1 MWKSLIVLLIPAL
14 LAAKV
19 HYAKVEPY
27 ETITLKAAAS
37 GQVVN
42 VNIDAEGTLVKNSR
56 VIHID
61 DKLNRI
67 DLNDTKE
74 SLVLLEQMLGIN
86 QEIADSLAE
95 TVKRQEGYYH
105 RISKLATASK
115 TQKDNAYSA
124 FASAKTQYLGIK
136 EKIASLKKQIL
147 DMRYKID
154 MLKDTIAKKSIVL
167 HDRYLDKLLVKEGE
181 YVAPGSPLARIN
193 NMTQAKLVLFLEP
206 EELPGIKQKHVFL
219 NGKAT
224 TYHVNKVWHVTDEK
238 YISSYRAEIYLSAPK
253 AYFSKLMKV
262 ELK

>member
-37 GQVVN
+37 GQIVDVN
-42 VNIDAEGTLVKNSR
+42 LDAEGTRVKNSR

-124 FASAKTQYLGIK
+124 FASAKTQYLGTK
-136 EKIASLKKQIL
+136 EKIVSLKKQIL

-219 NGKAT
+219 NDKAT

>member
-1 MWKSLIVLLIPAL
+1 MWKSLIVLLAPAL

-27 ETITLKAAAS
+27 ETIMLKAAVS
-37 GQVVN
+37 GRVVN
-42 VNIDAEGTLVKNSR
+42 VNLDAEGTLVKNNR

-74 SLVLLEQMLGIN
+74 SLVLLEHMLGIN
-86 QEIADSLAE
+86 QEIADSLLE

-124 FASAKTQYLGIK
+124 FASAKTQYLGTK
-136 EKIASLKKQIL
+136 EKITSLKKQIL

-154 MLKDTIAKKSIVL
+154 MLEDTIAKKSIML
-167 HDRYLDKLLVKEGE
+167 HDRYLDKLLVKEGD
-181 YVAPGSPLARIN
+181 YVAPGSPLARID

-206 EELPGIKQKHVFL
+206 EELPDIKLKHVFL
-219 NGKAT
+219 NGEAT
-224 TYHVNKVWHVTDEK
+224 TYHVNKIWRVADEK
-238 YISSYRAEIYLSAPK
+238 YISSYRAEIYIPAPK